1 MLFINTR
8 PVDRAASLTMALEQ
22 QAVEVYPLPLLELL
36 PREWDHDL
44 ARLYQQLA
52 HTQVIVVVSPSAVQ
66 FGMAH
71 LLQSG
76 LTVSDLQH
84 IQWIAVGQKTAQAL
98 AEYGLDSVVPE
109 VETSEGM
116 LQLPVL
122 QNLASDASI
131 AFWRG
136 EGGRQFMMDTLMQHG
151 RLILNFVLYERHCPN
166 ETMQQQAEL
175 IQCLS
180 EYNHYVALISSEASW
195 LNWLALLDTN
205 IQLLQQG
212 HFLVLGERLAQ
223 ILKQYQQQMHVP
235 FKMSVLK
242 DLKTATIV
250 QLLQSEQGNA

>member
-36 PREWDHDL
+36 PRAWDHDL
-44 ARLYQQLA
+44 ARLYQQLVY
-52 HTQVIVVVSPSAVQ
+52 TQVIVVVSPSAVQ

-76 LTVSDLQH
+76 LTVSDLL
-84 IQWIAVGQKTAQAL
+84 G
-98 AEYGLDSVVPE
+98 EYGLDSVVPE

-151 RLILNFVLYERHCPN
+151 RLILNFVLYERRCPN

-180 EYNHYVALISSEASW
+180 EHNHYVALISSEASW

-205 IQLLQQG
+205 IQLLQP
-212 HFLVLGERLAQ
+212 RLYSCYKVSKGTHEEDSYHCIDGCIGVDCEAK
-223 ILKQYQQQMHVP
+223 L
-235 FKMSVLK
+235 
-242 DLKTATIV
+242 
-250 QLLQSEQGNA
+250 

>member
-1 MLFINTR
+1 MDCSRT
-8 PVDRAASLTMALEQ
+8 
-22 QAVEVYPLPLLELL
+22 
-36 PREWDHDL
+36 
-44 ARLYQQLA
+44 
-52 HTQVIVVVSPSAVQ
+52 
-66 FGMAH
+66 
-71 LLQSG
+71 
-76 LTVSDLQH
+76 
-84 IQWIAVGQKTAQAL
+84 KTAQAL

-151 RLILNFVLYERHCPN
+151 RLILNFVLYERRCPN

-180 EYNHYVALISSEASW
+180 EHNHYVALISSEASW

-205 IQLLQQG
+205 IQLLQKG

>member
-1 MLFINTR
+1 
-8 PVDRAASLTMALEQ
+8 
-22 QAVEVYPLPLLELL
+22 
-36 PREWDHDL
+36 
-44 ARLYQQLA
+44 
-52 HTQVIVVVSPSAVQ
+52 
-66 FGMAH
+66 
-71 LLQSG
+71 
-76 LTVSDLQH
+76 
-84 IQWIAVGQKTAQAL
+84 
-98 AEYGLDSVVPE
+98 
-109 VETSEGM
+109 M

-151 RLILNFVLYERHCPN
+151 RLILNFILYERRCPN

-180 EYNHYVALISSEASW
+180 EHNHYVTLISSEASW

-205 IQLLQQG
+205 IQLLQKG

-223 ILKQYQQQMHVP
+223 ILKQYQEQMHVS

>member
-8 PVDRAASLTMALEQ
+8 PIDRAQALTHALEQ
-22 QAVEVYPLPLLELL
+22 HAVDVYALPLLELIAR
-36 PREWDHDL
+36 PWTIDL
-44 ARLYQQLA
+44 AHLYQQLA

-76 LTVSDLQH
+76 LTVSDLKH
-84 IQWIAVGQKTAQAL
+84 IRWIAVGQKTALAL
-98 AEYGLDSVVPE
+98 AAFGLYSNVPD

-122 QNLASDASI
+122 QTLPTDATV

-136 EGGRQFMMDTLMQHG
+136 EGGRQFMMDTLTQQG
-151 RLILNFVLYERHCPN
+151 RRILNFVLYERRCPTASWHKQL
-166 ETMQQQAEL
+166 EF
-175 IQCLS
+175 IQRLS
-180 EYNHYVALISSEASW
+180 DKDHYVALMTSEASW
-195 LNWLALLDTN
+195 LNWLALLESNT
-205 IQLLQQG
+205 QLLQKG
-212 HFLVLGERLAQ
+212 HFWVLGERLAQ
-223 ILKQYQQQMHVP
+223 ILKQYQQQMHVQ
-235 FKMSVLK
+235 FKISVLK